1 MTPRGAFIV
10 FEGLDRCGKTT
21 QVEQLAQAMRR
32 EGKEVRCMKFPD
44 RTTAIGQTINAYLL
58 SQTEMDDHAIHLLFA
73 ANRWECAKS
82 IEDDLA
88 KGTTIIADRYAFSG
102 IAFSA
107 AKGLDRH
114 WLSTPDTSLPAPD
127 LIIYLSLPTD
137 TAATRS
143 AYGEER
149 YESLALQQRVKE
161 EFVLVKQR
169 VEGLQGGSGTW
180 ADVDADG
187 SIEEVAERIK
197 GVVQGLQGELGEV
210 KRLWV

>member
-1 MTPRGAFIV
+1 MTRRGAFIV

-21 QVEQLAQAMRR
+21 QVEQLAEALRG

-44 RTTAIGQTINAYLL
+44 RTTPIGQTINAYLL
-58 SQTEMDDHAIHLLFA
+58 SQTEMDDRAIHLLFA
-73 ANRWECAKS
+73 ANRWECAKA

-88 KGTTIIADRYAFSG
+88 KGITIIADRYAFSG

-107 AKGLDRH
+107 AKGLDRQ

-127 LIIYLSLPTD
+127 LIIYLSLATD
-137 TAATRS
+137 KAALRS

-149 YESLALQQRVKE
+149 YESLALQARVKE
-161 EFVLVKQR
+161 EFELVKR
-169 VEGLQGGSGTW
+169 RVGEFAGRSGTWVDVNADGTVECVAARIRGTVEGL
-180 ADVDADG
+180 
-187 SIEEVAERIK
+187 R
-197 GVVQGLQGELGEV
+197 GELAEV